1 MRTRNI
7 ALIAPFDDKGN
18 ILLLKRDS
26 NQHCGALW
34 SFPGGKVEAGETPKK
49 AAIRELMEETGLTG
63 SNWKLLGMHDFEYP
77 DRKLN
82 FLLFSCLCKDTKGLL
97 CESPHVWADVIK
109 LHEFPMPEA
118 NTELLNMLS
127 HKLTDL

>member
-1 MRTRNI
+1 MRTI

-18 ILLLKRDS
+18 ILLLKRDAH
-26 NQHCGALW
+26 QHCGDLW

-49 AAIRELMEETGLTG
+49 TAKRELMEETGLTG

-82 FLLFSCLCKDTKGLL
+82 FLLFRCLCEETEKLL
-97 CESPHVWADVIK
+97 CESAHIWADAAR
-109 LHEFPMPEA
+109 LHEFPMPDA

-127 HKLTDL
+127 HKLTGL